1 MSRRR
6 SARYAESLAA
16 VTRLGRVQQ
25 SHWKQQGGNIMVQI
39 RPSEER
45 GHNEISWLNTRF
57 TFSFD
62 QYYDPSH
69 VQFRSLRVLNEDIVA
84 PGKGFGMHPHRD
96 MEILTWVLDGALQHR
111 DSMGNTGVI
120 SPGELQHMSAGTGIL
135 HSEFNASATAPLHLL
150 QIWIVPERK
159 GLKPGYEQL
168 AFDDVDLRNKFG
180 LVAGPKAPLT
190 IHQDA
195 NLYIARLDK
204 DVSTTHP
211 LPRGRHAWVQVARG
225 SVRLNGKELHAGD
238 GASVS
243 NETNVQVEALDASEV
258 LLFDLA

>member
-1 MSRRR
+1 
-6 SARYAESLAA
+6 
-16 VTRLGRVQQ
+16 
-25 SHWKQQGGNIMVQI
+25 MVQI

-69 VQFRSLRVLNEDIVA
+69 VQFRSLRVLNEDVVA

-111 DSMGNTGVI
+111 DSMGNVGTI
-120 SPGELQHMSAGTGIL
+120 RPGELQHMSAGTGVL
-135 HSEFNASATAPLHLL
+135 HSEYNASATDPVHLL
-150 QIWIVPERK
+150 QIWILPEQR
-159 GLKPGYEQL
+159 GLKPAYEQL
-168 AFDDVDLRNKFG
+168 AFADADLRNKFAH
-180 LVAGPKAPLT
+180 VAGPQAPLT

-195 NLYIARLDK
+195 NLYIARLDSG
-204 DVSTTHP
+204 VTAAQP
-211 LPRGRHAWVQVARG
+211 LAKSRHAWVQVARG
-225 SVRLNGKELHAGD
+225 RIRLNGKELHAGD

-243 NETNVQVEALDASEV
+243 NETKVQVEALAASEV